1 MANELSDS
9 ILGDI
14 APLYVQPEIRS
25 EVHGLPYI
33 AVNPHTGR
41 VDWSNGVDGDSASVK
56 SGGRGTVRLTVPET
70 LKKERLEEICQWV
83 ILYLR
88 NLFRYKNKEG
98 EYHPEYVLN
107 ESQKREVSETVQSMA
122 SAEENNL
129 RPVSGAAAISGM
141 EMTTMWPAGAT
152 KEQACRGV
160 IAAAAA
166 RGELVTEQEAY
177 AAMYARL
184 DEMERNGARLSPEQ
198 AAFIQ
203 EMRYDEKQREAMWA
217 KPIPV

>member
-1 MANELSDS
+1 MSNELSES
-9 ILGDI
+9 ILDDI

-25 EVHGLPYI
+25 EARGLPYI

-41 VDWSNGVDGDSASVK
+41 VDWSNGIDGESAAMK
-56 SGGRGTVRLTVPET
+56 SGGRGVVRINVPET
-70 LKKERLEEICQWV
+70 LKREILENIAHW
-83 ILYLR
+83 IALYLR

-98 EYHPEYVLN
+98 EFHPEYVLN
-107 ESQKREVSETVQSMA
+107 EAQKREVALNVQSMA
-122 SAEENNL
+122 SAEESNL
-129 RPVSGAAAISGM
+129 RPVSGASAISGM

-152 KEQACRGV
+152 KEQACRGI

-177 AAMYARL
+177 TAMYARL

-198 AAFIQ
+198 AAFIH